1 MAPLLDSSRLQFCY
15 HGFRVSGLKRI
26 SAIMTGINS
35 TPASRVYRVACVA
48 SLVVLLGAASLA
60 GQPSTNLSA
69 RDAVEL
75 LRRAVAN
82 EIKAANDDSVHFMF
96 QGIKTTP
103 KECTTRLYVE
113 TREATAGLAIAY
125 AGKPL
130 TPEQR
135 RFEEARVERFVDN
148 PEELRKKHEQ
158 ERENAE
164 RTLRIVRAM
173 PDAFDFEYAGE
184 EQGSAGIGRA
194 AAPLVKLKFSPRP
207 GYEPPSRVEEV
218 LLGMKGYVLLD
229 AVHSRIASIDGTLFR
244 EVGFGW
250 GILGHLDRGGRF
262 VVHQQEV
269 RDNHWE
275 VSSMS
280 LSFTGKILLF
290 KNLSI
295 DSTEVFSRF
304 KQVPNDLT
312 FAQGLAMLKKA
323 AGSVDQDSADGG
335 STSK

>member
-1 MAPLLDSSRLQFCY
+1 
-15 HGFRVSGLKRI
+15 
-26 SAIMTGINS
+26 MTVTNS
-35 TPASRVYRVACVA
+35 ILASRVYSIACVA
-48 SLVVLLGAASLA
+48 ALIVLLGAVSFA
-60 GQPSTNLSA
+60 GQPSGNLSA

-75 LRRAVAN
+75 VRRAVTN
-82 EIKAANDDSVHFMF
+82 EIKAADDDGVHFMF

-103 KECTTRLYVE
+103 KECTTRLYIE

-125 AGKPL
+125 GGNPL
-130 TPEQR
+130 TAEQR
-135 RFEEARVERFVDN
+135 RSEEARVERFVDN
-148 PEELRKKHEQ
+148 PEELKRKHEQ

-184 EQGSAGIGRA
+184 ERGSPGIGLA
-194 AAPLVKLKFSPRP
+194 GAPLVKLKFAPRP

-218 LLGMKGYVLLD
+218 LLGMKGYVLVD
-229 AVHSRIASIDGTLFR
+229 AVHFRIATIDGTLFR

-269 RDNHWE
+269 QGDHWE

-280 LSFTGKILLF
+280 LSFTGKILVF

-295 DSTEVFSRF
+295 NSTEVFSGF
-304 KQVPNDLT
+304 KPVPTDLT
-312 FAQGLAMLKKA
+312 FAQGVALLKKS
-323 AGSVDQDSADGG
+323 AGSIGNDSPTSD